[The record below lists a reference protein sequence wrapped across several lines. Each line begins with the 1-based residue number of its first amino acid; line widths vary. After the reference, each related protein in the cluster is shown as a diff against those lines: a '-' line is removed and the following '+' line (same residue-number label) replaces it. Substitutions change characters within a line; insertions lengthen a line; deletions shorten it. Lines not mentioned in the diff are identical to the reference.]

1 MAVRCSV
8 PIDKRKGRWQVRNYD
23 GGDHD
28 PTRRSN
34 GLPRKAMPTTSSIRP
49 RSGRGCATRSL
60 VLASNRE
67 V

>member
-34 GLPRKAMPTTSSIRP
+34 GLAMPTIHSSSIR
-49 RSGRGCATRSL
+49 SGGAPL
-60 VLASNRE
+60 GH
-67 V
+67 